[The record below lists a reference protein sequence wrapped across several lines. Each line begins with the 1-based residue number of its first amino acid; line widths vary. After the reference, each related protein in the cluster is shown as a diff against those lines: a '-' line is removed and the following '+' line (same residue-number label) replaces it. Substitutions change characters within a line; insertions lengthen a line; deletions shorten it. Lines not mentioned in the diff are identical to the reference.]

1 MKQAFLSLLACL
13 ILSSCVTVE
22 VPVEEYSL
30 ARAAQNAALNSDA
43 SKFAPQYFHKAQ
55 KLYKRGEQ
63 LFKERYYDDA
73 RKHFVLARKYAER
86 AESIARVKQFQTGDL
101 NGF

>member
-1 MKQAFLSLLACL
+1 MKQAISCLIACL

-43 SKFAPQYFHKAQ
+43 SKYAPQYFHKAQ
-55 KLYKRGEQ
+55 KLYKRGEY
-63 LFKERYYDDA
+63 LFKERYYEKA
-73 RKHFVLARKYAER
+73 RKHFVLSRRYAER
-86 AESIARVKQFQTGDL
+86 AESIARVKQFQTGDMH
-101 NGF
+101 GF